1 MSRIENSNLSLKD
14 IYFLLENP
22 EKIKLNDSLKTKIN
36 QSFNRAQKMAKDPKP
51 IYGINTGV
59 GPLCT
64 KKISP
69 EETKSLQRN
78 LLLSHSVG
86 VGNPI
91 SPELSR
97 IMLLCKIKSLSRGFS
112 GISLDLLDR
121 LIYFLQHNLTPVVP
135 EKGSV
140 GASGDL
146 APLAHLFLP
155 VIGEGFFW
163 NGNEKIKSKTV
174 LKQHKLKPLDLNA
187 KEGLALINGTQF
199 ILAHAI
205 KAISKLDYL
214 MDLADLAAAM
224 SLEGF
229 QGSLAPFRKELHELR
244 PYKGSIKVANR
255 ISNLLDNSPNSNS
268 HIDCDRVQD
277 PYSIRCTPQVH
288 GASRNALNHLKELV
302 TIEINSVTDNPI
314 ILDDNSAISGGN
326 FHAEPIA
333 MVADGLALAF
343 AEIGSLSERRMALLI
358 DSKLSGLP
366 PFLVD
371 NGGVNSGFMIA
382 QVTSAAL
389 ASENKSLAHPA
400 SVDSLPTSANQED
413 HVSMAT
419 FAARRLADM
428 YENTIG
434 ILAVEWLAAC
444 QGLDFL
450 EGMNTSPALEQAR
463 IELRAQVPFY
473 DKDRYFSPDIEK
485 AALLLRRGVLTNLVE
500 DAILVTAA

>member
-22 EKIKLNDSLKTKIN
+22 EEIKLNDSLKTKIN
-36 QSFNRAQKMAKDPKP
+36 QSFNRTQKMAKDPKP

-69 EETKSLQRN
+69 EDTKSLQRN

-163 NGNEKIKSKTV
+163 NGNEKVKSKTI
-174 LKQHKLKPLDLNA
+174 LKQHKLKPLVLNA

-199 ILAHAI
+199 ILAYAI

-314 ILDDNSAISGGN
+314 ILDDNSTISGGN
-326 FHAEPIA
+326 FHGQP
-333 MVADGLALAF
+333 LALALDYLKI
-343 AEIGSLSERRMALLI
+343 AASEIGNISDRRSYLL
-358 DSKLSGLP
+358 LEGLHGLP
-366 PFLVD
+366 PMLTE
-371 NGGVNSGFMIA
+371 NPGLNSGFMIT
-382 QVTSAAL
+382 QYTTAAL
-389 ASENKSLAHPA
+389 VSENKSLCFPA
-400 SVDSLPTSANQED
+400 SADSIPTGMGQED
-413 HVSMAT
+413 HVSMGSIS
-419 FAARRLADM
+419 ARICL
-428 YENTIG
+428 EVINNLEK
-434 ILAVEWLAAC
+434 ILAIELLHAA
-444 QGLDFL
+444 QSLEFRRPNKFSLPIEKTLSKIRKNVKKL
-450 EGMNTSPALEQAR
+450 EG
-463 IELRAQVPFY
+463 
-473 DKDRYFSPDIEK
+473 DRVLNIDIE
-485 AALLLRRGVLTNLVE
+485 VMINLIEKQDLNVFPE
-500 DAILVTAA
+500 L

>member
-22 EKIKLNDSLKTKIN
+22 EEIKLNDSLKTKIN
-36 QSFNRAQKMAKDPKP
+36 QSFNRTQKMAKDPKP

-69 EETKSLQRN
+69 EDTKSLQRN

-174 LKQHKLKPLDLNA
+174 LKQHKLKPLVLNA

-314 ILDDNSAISGGN
+314 ILDDNSTISGGN
-326 FHAEPIA
+326 FHGQP
-333 MVADGLALAF
+333 LALALDYLKI
-343 AEIGSLSERRMALLI
+343 AASEIGNISDRRSYLL
-358 DSKLSGLP
+358 LEGLHGLP
-366 PFLVD
+366 PMLTE
-371 NGGVNSGFMIA
+371 NPGLNSGFMIT
-382 QVTSAAL
+382 QYTTAAL
-389 ASENKSLAHPA
+389 VSENKSLCFPA
-400 SVDSLPTSANQED
+400 SADSIPTGMGQED
-413 HVSMAT
+413 HVSMGSIS
-419 FAARRLADM
+419 ARICL
-428 YENTIG
+428 EVINNLEK
-434 ILAVEWLAAC
+434 ILAIELLHAA
-444 QGLDFL
+444 QSLEFRRPNKFSLPIEKTLSKIRKNVKKL
-450 EGMNTSPALEQAR
+450 EG
-463 IELRAQVPFY
+463 
-473 DKDRYFSPDIEK
+473 DRVLNIDIE
-485 AALLLRRGVLTNLVE
+485 VMINLIEKQDLNVFPE
-500 DAILVTAA
+500 L

>member
-22 EKIKLNDSLKTKIN
+22 EEIKLNDSLKTKIN
-36 QSFNRAQKMAKDPKP
+36 QSFNRTQKMAKDPKP

-69 EETKSLQRN
+69 EDTKSLQRN

-163 NGNEKIKSKTV
+163 NGNEKVKSKTV
-174 LKQHKLKPLDLNA
+174 LKQHKLKPLVLNA

-199 ILAHAI
+199 ILAYAI

-314 ILDDNSAISGGN
+314 ILDDNSTISGGN
-326 FHAEPIA
+326 FHGQP
-333 MVADGLALAF
+333 LALALDYLKI
-343 AEIGSLSERRMALLI
+343 AASEIGNISDRRSYLL
-358 DSKLSGLP
+358 LEGLHGLP
-366 PFLVD
+366 PMLTE
-371 NGGVNSGFMIA
+371 NPGLNSGFMIT
-382 QVTSAAL
+382 QYTTAAL
-389 ASENKSLAHPA
+389 VSENKSLCFPA
-400 SVDSLPTSANQED
+400 SADSIPTGMGQED
-413 HVSMAT
+413 HVSMGSIS
-419 FAARRLADM
+419 ARTCLEVIDNL
-428 YENTIG
+428 EK
-434 ILAVEWLAAC
+434 ILAIELLHAA
-444 QGLDFL
+444 QSLEFRRPNKFSLPIEKTLSKIRKNVKKL
-450 EGMNTSPALEQAR
+450 EG
-463 IELRAQVPFY
+463 
-473 DKDRYFSPDIEK
+473 DRVLNIDIE
-485 AALLLRRGVLTNLVE
+485 VMINLIQNQDLNVFPE
-500 DAILVTAA
+500 L

>member
-1 MSRIENSNLSLKD
+1 MPKIENPNISLND

-22 EKIKLNDSLKTKIN
+22 DKIKLNDSAKRKIT
-36 QSFNRAQKMAKDPKP
+36 QSYNRTQKMAKDPKP

-69 EETKSLQRN
+69 EDTKSLQRN

-174 LKQHKLKPLDLNA
+174 LKQHKLKPLVLNA

-326 FHAEPIA
+326 FHGQP
-333 MVADGLALAF
+333 LALALDYLKI
-343 AEIGSLSERRMALLI
+343 AASEIGNISDRRSYLL
-358 DSKLSGLP
+358 LEGLHGLP
-366 PFLVD
+366 PMLTE
-371 NGGVNSGFMIA
+371 NPGLNSGFMIT
-382 QVTSAAL
+382 QYTTAAL
-389 ASENKSLAHPA
+389 VSENKSLCFPA
-400 SVDSLPTSANQED
+400 SADSIPTGMGQED
-413 HVSMAT
+413 HVSMGSIS
-419 FAARRLADM
+419 ARICL
-428 YENTIG
+428 EVINNLEK
-434 ILAVEWLAAC
+434 ILAIELLHAA
-444 QGLDFL
+444 QSLEFRRPNKFSLPIEKTLSKIRKNVKKL
-450 EGMNTSPALEQAR
+450 EG
-463 IELRAQVPFY
+463 
-473 DKDRYFSPDIEK
+473 DRVLNIDIE
-485 AALLLRRGVLTNLVE
+485 VMINLIEKQDLNVFPE
-500 DAILVTAA
+500 L

>member
-1 MSRIENSNLSLKD
+1 MPKIENSNISLND

-22 EKIKLNDSLKTKIN
+22 DKIKLNDSAKRKIT
-36 QSFNRAQKMAKDPKP
+36 QSYNRAQKMAKDPKP

-69 EETKSLQRN
+69 EDTKSLQRN

-163 NGNEKIKSKTV
+163 NGNEKVKSKTV
-174 LKQHKLKPLDLNA
+174 LKQHKLKPLVLNA

-199 ILAHAI
+199 ILAYAI

-314 ILDDNSAISGGN
+314 ILDDNSTISGGN
-326 FHAEPIA
+326 FHGQP
-333 MVADGLALAF
+333 LALALDYLKI
-343 AEIGSLSERRMALLI
+343 AASEIGNISDRRSYLL
-358 DSKLSGLP
+358 LEGLHGLP
-366 PFLVD
+366 PMLTE
-371 NGGVNSGFMIA
+371 NPGLNSGFMIT
-382 QVTSAAL
+382 QYTTAAL
-389 ASENKSLAHPA
+389 VSENKSLCFPA
-400 SVDSLPTSANQED
+400 SADSIPTGMGQED
-413 HVSMAT
+413 HVSMGSIS
-419 FAARRLADM
+419 ARICL
-428 YENTIG
+428 EVINNLEK
-434 ILAVEWLAAC
+434 ILAIELLHAA
-444 QGLDFL
+444 QSLEFRRPNKFSLPIEKTLSKIRKNVKKL
-450 EGMNTSPALEQAR
+450 EG
-463 IELRAQVPFY
+463 
-473 DKDRYFSPDIEK
+473 DRVLSIDIE
-485 AALLLRRGVLTNLVE
+485 VMINLIEKQDLSVFPE
-500 DAILVTAA
+500 L

>member
-69 EETKSLQRN
+69 EDTKSLQRN

-163 NGNEKIKSKTV
+163 NGNEKVKSKTV
-174 LKQHKLKPLDLNA
+174 LKQHKLKPLVLNA

-199 ILAHAI
+199 ILAYAI

-326 FHAEPIA
+326 FHGQP
-333 MVADGLALAF
+333 LALALDYLKI
-343 AEIGSLSERRMALLI
+343 AASEIGNISDRRSYLL
-358 DSKLSGLP
+358 LEGLHGLP
-366 PFLVD
+366 PMLTE
-371 NGGVNSGFMIA
+371 NPGLNSGFMIT
-382 QVTSAAL
+382 QYTTAAL
-389 ASENKSLAHPA
+389 VSENKSLCFPA
-400 SVDSLPTSANQED
+400 SADSIPTGMGQED
-413 HVSMAT
+413 HVSMGSIS
-419 FAARRLADM
+419 ARICL
-428 YENTIG
+428 EVINNLEK
-434 ILAVEWLAAC
+434 ILAIELLHAA
-444 QGLDFL
+444 QSLEFRRPNKFSLPIEKTLSKIRKNVKKL
-450 EGMNTSPALEQAR
+450 EG
-463 IELRAQVPFY
+463 
-473 DKDRYFSPDIEK
+473 DRVLNIDIE
-485 AALLLRRGVLTNLVE
+485 VMINLIEKQDLNVFPE
-500 DAILVTAA
+500 L

>member
-69 EETKSLQRN
+69 EDTKSLQRN

-163 NGNEKIKSKTV
+163 NGNEKVKSKTV
-174 LKQHKLKPLDLNA
+174 LKQHKLKPLVLNA

-326 FHAEPIA
+326 FHGQP
-333 MVADGLALAF
+333 LALALDYLKI
-343 AEIGSLSERRMALLI
+343 AASEIGNISDRRSYLL
-358 DSKLSGLP
+358 LEGLHGLP
-366 PFLVD
+366 PMLTE
-371 NGGVNSGFMIA
+371 NPGLNSGFMIT
-382 QVTSAAL
+382 QYTTAAL
-389 ASENKSLAHPA
+389 VSENKSLCFPA
-400 SVDSLPTSANQED
+400 SADSIPTGMGQED
-413 HVSMAT
+413 HVSMGSIS
-419 FAARRLADM
+419 ARICL
-428 YENTIG
+428 EVINNLEK
-434 ILAVEWLAAC
+434 ILAIELLHAA
-444 QGLDFL
+444 QSLEFRRPNKFSLPIEKTLSKIRKNVKKL
-450 EGMNTSPALEQAR
+450 EG
-463 IELRAQVPFY
+463 
-473 DKDRYFSPDIEK
+473 DRVLNIDIE
-485 AALLLRRGVLTNLVE
+485 VMINLIEKQDLNVFPE
-500 DAILVTAA
+500 L

>member
-326 FHAEPIA
+326 FHGQP
-333 MVADGLALAF
+333 LALALDYLKI
-343 AEIGSLSERRMALLI
+343 AASEIGNISDRRSYLL
-358 DSKLSGLP
+358 LEGLHGLP
-366 PFLVD
+366 PMLTE
-371 NGGVNSGFMIA
+371 NPGLNSGFMIT
-382 QVTSAAL
+382 QYTTAAL
-389 ASENKSLAHPA
+389 VSENKSLCFPA
-400 SVDSLPTSANQED
+400 SADSIPTGMGQED
-413 HVSMAT
+413 HVSMGSIS
-419 FAARRLADM
+419 ARICL
-428 YENTIG
+428 EVINNLEK
-434 ILAVEWLAAC
+434 ILAIELLHSAQSLEFRRPNKFSLPIEKTLSKIRKNVKK
-444 QGLDFL
+444 L
-450 EGMNTSPALEQAR
+450 EG
-463 IELRAQVPFY
+463 
-473 DKDRYFSPDIEK
+473 DRVLNIDIE
-485 AALLLRRGVLTNLVE
+485 VMINLIEKQDLNVFPE
-500 DAILVTAA
+500 L

>member
-1 MSRIENSNLSLKD
+1 
-14 IYFLLENP
+14 
-22 EKIKLNDSLKTKIN
+22 
-36 QSFNRAQKMAKDPKP
+36 MAKDPKP

-91 SPELSR
+91 SPELTR

-326 FHAEPIA
+326 FHGQP
-333 MVADGLALAF
+333 LALALDYLKI
-343 AEIGSLSERRMALLI
+343 AASEIGNISDRRSYLL
-358 DSKLSGLP
+358 LEGLHGLP
-366 PFLVD
+366 PMLTE
-371 NGGVNSGFMIA
+371 NPGLNSGFMIT
-382 QVTSAAL
+382 QYTTAAL
-389 ASENKSLAHPA
+389 VSENKSLCFPSSA
-400 SVDSLPTSANQED
+400 DSIPTGMGQED
-413 HVSMAT
+413 HVSMGSIS
-419 FAARRLADM
+419 ARICL
-428 YENTIG
+428 EVINNLEK
-434 ILAVEWLAAC
+434 ILAIELLHSAQSLEFRRPNKFSLPIEKTLSKIRKNVKK
-444 QGLDFL
+444 L
-450 EGMNTSPALEQAR
+450 EG
-463 IELRAQVPFY
+463 
-473 DKDRYFSPDIEK
+473 DRVLNIDIE
-485 AALLLRRGVLTNLVE
+485 VMINLIEKQDLNVFPE
-500 DAILVTAA
+500 L

>member
-22 EKIKLNDSLKTKIN
+22 EEIKLNDSLKTKIN
-36 QSFNRAQKMAKDPKP
+36 QSFNRTQKMAKDPKP

-64 KKISP
+64 KKISR
-69 EETKSLQRN
+69 EDTKSLQRN

-326 FHAEPIA
+326 FHGQP
-333 MVADGLALAF
+333 LALALDYLKI
-343 AEIGSLSERRMALLI
+343 AASEIGNISDRRSYLL
-358 DSKLSGLP
+358 LEGLHGLP
-366 PFLVD
+366 PMLTE
-371 NGGVNSGFMIA
+371 NPGLNSGFMIT
-382 QVTSAAL
+382 QYTTAAL
-389 ASENKSLAHPA
+389 VSENKSLCFPA
-400 SVDSLPTSANQED
+400 SVDSIPTGMGQED
-413 HVSMAT
+413 HVSMGSIS
-419 FAARRLADM
+419 ARICL
-428 YENTIG
+428 EVINNLEK
-434 ILAVEWLAAC
+434 ILAIELLHSAQSLEFRRPNKFSLPIEKTLFKIRKNVKK
-444 QGLDFL
+444 L
-450 EGMNTSPALEQAR
+450 EG
-463 IELRAQVPFY
+463 
-473 DKDRYFSPDIEK
+473 DRVLNIDIE
-485 AALLLRRGVLTNLVE
+485 VMINLIEKQDLNVFPE
-500 DAILVTAA
+500 L

>member
-22 EKIKLNDSLKTKIN
+22 EEIKLNDSLKTKIN
-36 QSFNRAQKMAKDPKP
+36 QSFNRTQKMAKDPKP

-69 EETKSLQRN
+69 EDTKSLQRN

-163 NGNEKIKSKTV
+163 NGNEKVKSKTV
-174 LKQHKLKPLDLNA
+174 LKQHKLKPLVLNA

-199 ILAHAI
+199 ILAYAI

-244 PYKGSIKVANR
+244 PYKGNIKVANR
-255 ISNLLDNSPNSNS
+255 ILNLLDNSPNSNS

-314 ILDDNSAISGGN
+314 ILDDNSTISGGN
-326 FHAEPIA
+326 FHGQP
-333 MVADGLALAF
+333 LALALDYLKI
-343 AEIGSLSERRMALLI
+343 AASEIGNISDRRSYLL
-358 DSKLSGLP
+358 LEGLHGLP
-366 PFLVD
+366 PMLTE
-371 NGGVNSGFMIA
+371 NPGLNSGFMIT
-382 QVTSAAL
+382 QYTTAAL
-389 ASENKSLAHPA
+389 VSENKSLCFPA
-400 SVDSLPTSANQED
+400 SADSIPTGMGQED
-413 HVSMAT
+413 HVSMGSIS
-419 FAARRLADM
+419 ARICL
-428 YENTIG
+428 EVINNLEK
-434 ILAVEWLAAC
+434 ILAIELLHAA
-444 QGLDFL
+444 QSLEFRRPNKFSLPIEKTLSKIRKNVKKL
-450 EGMNTSPALEQAR
+450 EG
-463 IELRAQVPFY
+463 
-473 DKDRYFSPDIEK
+473 DRVLNIDIE
-485 AALLLRRGVLTNLVE
+485 VMINLIEKQDLNVFPE
-500 DAILVTAA
+500 L

>member
-22 EKIKLNDSLKTKIN
+22 EEIKLNDSLKTKIN
-36 QSFNRAQKMAKDPKP
+36 QSFNRTQKMAKDPKP

-69 EETKSLQRN
+69 EDTKSLQRN

-163 NGNEKIKSKTV
+163 NGNEKVKSKTV
-174 LKQHKLKPLDLNA
+174 LKQHKLKPLVLNA

-199 ILAHAI
+199 ILAYAI

-314 ILDDNSAISGGN
+314 ILDDNSTISGGN
-326 FHAEPIA
+326 FHGQP
-333 MVADGLALAF
+333 LALALDYLKI
-343 AEIGSLSERRMALLI
+343 AASEIGNISDRRSYLL
-358 DSKLSGLP
+358 LEGLHGLP
-366 PFLVD
+366 PMLTE
-371 NGGVNSGFMIA
+371 NPGLNSGFMIT
-382 QVTSAAL
+382 QYTTAAL
-389 ASENKSLAHPA
+389 VSENKSLCFPA
-400 SVDSLPTSANQED
+400 SADSIPTGMGQED
-413 HVSMAT
+413 HVSMGSIS
-419 FAARRLADM
+419 ARICL
-428 YENTIG
+428 EVINNLEK
-434 ILAVEWLAAC
+434 ILA
-444 QGLDFL
+444 
-450 EGMNTSPALEQAR
+450 
-463 IELRAQVPFY
+463 IELLHAAQSLEF
-473 DKDRYFSPDIEK
+473 
-485 AALLLRRGVLTNLVE
+485 
-500 DAILVTAA
+500 

>member
-22 EKIKLNDSLKTKIN
+22 EEIKLNDSLKTKIN
-36 QSFNRAQKMAKDPKP
+36 QSFNRTQKMAKDPKP

-69 EETKSLQRN
+69 EDTKSLQRN

-121 LIYFLQHNLTPVVP
+121 LIYFLQHNLTPFVP

-163 NGNEKIKSKTV
+163 NGNEKVKSKTV
-174 LKQHKLKPLDLNA
+174 LKQHKLKPLVLNA

-199 ILAHAI
+199 ILAYAI

-314 ILDDNSAISGGN
+314 ILDDNSTISGGN
-326 FHAEPIA
+326 FHGQP
-333 MVADGLALAF
+333 LALALDYLKI
-343 AEIGSLSERRMALLI
+343 AASEIGNISDRRSYLL
-358 DSKLSGLP
+358 LEGLHGLP
-366 PFLVD
+366 PMLTE
-371 NGGVNSGFMIA
+371 NPGLNSGFMIT
-382 QVTSAAL
+382 QYTTAAL
-389 ASENKSLAHPA
+389 VSENKSLCFPA
-400 SVDSLPTSANQED
+400 SADSIPTGMGQED
-413 HVSMAT
+413 HVSMGSIS
-419 FAARRLADM
+419 ARKCL
-428 YENTIG
+428 EVINNLEK
-434 ILAVEWLAAC
+434 ILAIELLHAA
-444 QGLDFL
+444 QSLEFRRPNKFSLPIEKTLSKIRKNVKKL
-450 EGMNTSPALEQAR
+450 EG
-463 IELRAQVPFY
+463 
-473 DKDRYFSPDIEK
+473 DRVLSIDIE
-485 AALLLRRGVLTNLVE
+485 VMINLIENQDLNVFPE
-500 DAILVTAA
+500 L

>member
-1 MSRIENSNLSLKD
+1 MSRIENSNLSLND

-22 EKIKLNDSLKTKIN
+22 EEIKLNDSLKKKIN
-36 QSFNRAQKMAKDPKP
+36 QSFNRTQKMAKDPKP

-69 EETKSLQRN
+69 EDTKSLQRN

-163 NGNEKIKSKTV
+163 NGNEKVKSKTV
-174 LKQHKLKPLDLNA
+174 LKQHKLKPLVLNA

-199 ILAHAI
+199 ILAYAI

-314 ILDDNSAISGGN
+314 ILDDNSSISGGN
-326 FHAEPIA
+326 FHGQP
-333 MVADGLALAF
+333 LALALDYLKI
-343 AEIGSLSERRMALLI
+343 AASEIGNISDRRSYLL
-358 DSKLSGLP
+358 LEGLHGLP
-366 PFLVD
+366 PMLTE
-371 NGGVNSGFMIA
+371 NPGLNSGFMIT
-382 QVTSAAL
+382 QYTTAAL
-389 ASENKSLAHPA
+389 VSENKSLCFPA
-400 SVDSLPTSANQED
+400 SADSIPTGMGQED
-413 HVSMAT
+413 HVSMGSIS
-419 FAARRLADM
+419 ARICL
-428 YENTIG
+428 EVINNLEK
-434 ILAVEWLAAC
+434 ILAIELLHAA
-444 QGLDFL
+444 QSLEFRRPNKFSLPIEKTLSKIRENVKKL
-450 EGMNTSPALEQAR
+450 EG
-463 IELRAQVPFY
+463 
-473 DKDRYFSPDIEK
+473 DRVLNIDIE
-485 AALLLRRGVLTNLVE
+485 VMINLIQNQDLNVFPE
-500 DAILVTAA
+500 L

>member
-22 EKIKLNDSLKTKIN
+22 EEIKLNDSLKTKIN
-36 QSFNRAQKMAKDPKP
+36 QSFNRTQKMAKDPKP

-69 EETKSLQRN
+69 EDTKSLQRN

-163 NGNEKIKSKTV
+163 NGNEKVKSKTV
-174 LKQHKLKPLDLNA
+174 LKQHKLKPLVLNA

-199 ILAHAI
+199 ILAYAI

-314 ILDDNSAISGGN
+314 ILEDNSTISGGN
-326 FHAEPIA
+326 FHGQP
-333 MVADGLALAF
+333 LALALDYLKI
-343 AEIGSLSERRMALLI
+343 AASEIGNISDRRSYLL
-358 DSKLSGLP
+358 LEGLHGLP
-366 PFLVD
+366 PMLTE
-371 NGGVNSGFMIA
+371 NPGLNSGFMIT
-382 QVTSAAL
+382 QYTTAAL
-389 ASENKSLAHPA
+389 VSENKSLCFPA
-400 SVDSLPTSANQED
+400 SADSIPTGMGQED
-413 HVSMAT
+413 HVSMGSIS
-419 FAARRLADM
+419 ARICL
-428 YENTIG
+428 EVINNLEK
-434 ILAVEWLAAC
+434 ILAIELLHAA
-444 QGLDFL
+444 QSLEFRRPNKFSLPIEKTLSKIRKNVKKL
-450 EGMNTSPALEQAR
+450 EG
-463 IELRAQVPFY
+463 
-473 DKDRYFSPDIEK
+473 DRVLNIDIE
-485 AALLLRRGVLTNLVE
+485 VMINLIEKQDLNVFPE
-500 DAILVTAA
+500 L

>member
-112 GISLDLLDR
+112 GISLGLLDR

-163 NGNEKIKSKTV
+163 NGNEKVKSKTV

-326 FHAEPIA
+326 FHGQP
-333 MVADGLALAF
+333 LALALDYLKI
-343 AEIGSLSERRMALLI
+343 AASEIGNISDRRSYLL
-358 DSKLSGLP
+358 LEGLHGLP
-366 PFLVD
+366 PMLTE
-371 NGGVNSGFMIA
+371 NPGLNSGFMIT
-382 QVTSAAL
+382 QYTTAAL
-389 ASENKSLAHPA
+389 VSENKSLCFPSSA
-400 SVDSLPTSANQED
+400 DSIPTGMGQED
-413 HVSMAT
+413 HVSMGSIS
-419 FAARRLADM
+419 ARICL
-428 YENTIG
+428 EVINNLEK
-434 ILAVEWLAAC
+434 ILAIELLHSAQSLEFRRPNKFSLPIEKTLSKIRKNVKK
-444 QGLDFL
+444 L
-450 EGMNTSPALEQAR
+450 EG
-463 IELRAQVPFY
+463 
-473 DKDRYFSPDIEK
+473 DRVLNIDIE
-485 AALLLRRGVLTNLVE
+485 VMINLIEKQDLNVFPE
-500 DAILVTAA
+500 L

>member
-22 EKIKLNDSLKTKIN
+22 EEIKLNDSLKTKIN
-36 QSFNRAQKMAKDPKP
+36 QSFNRTQKMAKDPKP

-69 EETKSLQRN
+69 EDTKSLQRN

-163 NGNEKIKSKTV
+163 NGNEKVKSKTV
-174 LKQHKLKPLDLNA
+174 LKQHKLKPLVLNA

-199 ILAHAI
+199 ILAYAI

-314 ILDDNSAISGGN
+314 ILDDNSSISGGN
-326 FHAEPIA
+326 FHGQP
-333 MVADGLALAF
+333 LALALDYLKI
-343 AEIGSLSERRMALLI
+343 AASEIGNISDRRSYLL
-358 DSKLSGLP
+358 LEGLHGLP
-366 PFLVD
+366 PMLTENPGLD
-371 NGGVNSGFMIA
+371 SGFMIT
-382 QVTSAAL
+382 QYTTAAL
-389 ASENKSLAHPA
+389 VSENKSLCFPA
-400 SVDSLPTSANQED
+400 SADSIPTGMGQED
-413 HVSMAT
+413 HVSMGSIS
-419 FAARRLADM
+419 ARICL
-428 YENTIG
+428 EVINNLEK
-434 ILAVEWLAAC
+434 ILAIELLHAA
-444 QGLDFL
+444 QSLEFRRPNKFSLPIEKTLSKIRKNVKKL
-450 EGMNTSPALEQAR
+450 EG
-463 IELRAQVPFY
+463 
-473 DKDRYFSPDIEK
+473 DRVLSIDIE
-485 AALLLRRGVLTNLVE
+485 VMINLIEKQDLNVFPE
-500 DAILVTAA
+500 L

>member
-22 EKIKLNDSLKTKIN
+22 EEIKLNDSLKKKIN
-36 QSFNRAQKMAKDPKP
+36 LSYDRTQKMAMDQKP
-51 IYGINTGV
+51 IYGVNTGV

-64 KKISP
+64 KRISP
-69 EETKSLQRN
+69 EDTKSLQQN
-78 LLLSHSVG
+78 LLLSHAVG

-91 SPELSR
+91 SSELSR
-97 IMLLCKIKSLSRGFS
+97 IMLLCKITSLSRGFS

-121 LIYFLQHNLTPVVP
+121 LIYFSQHNLIPIVP

-163 NGNEKIKSKTV
+163 NGNEKVKSKIV
-174 LKQHKLKPLDLNA
+174 LEQHKLKPLVLKA

-244 PYKGSIKVANR
+244 PYKGNIKVANR
-255 ISNLLDNSPNSNS
+255 VSNLLENSPNTNS

-314 ILDDNSAISGGN
+314 ILDDDSAISGGN
-326 FHAEPIA
+326 FHGQP
-333 MVADGLALAF
+333 LALALDYLKI
-343 AEIGSLSERRMALLI
+343 AASEIGNISDRRSYLL
-358 DSKLSGLP
+358 LEGLHGLP
-366 PFLVD
+366 PMLTE
-371 NGGVNSGFMIA
+371 NPGLNSGFMIT
-382 QVTSAAL
+382 QYTTAAL
-389 ASENKSLAHPA
+389 VSENKSLCFPA
-400 SVDSLPTSANQED
+400 SADSIPTGMGQED
-413 HVSMAT
+413 HVSMGSIS
-419 FAARRLADM
+419 ARTCLEVIDNL
-428 YENTIG
+428 EK
-434 ILAVEWLAAC
+434 ILAIELLHASQSLEFRRPNKFSLPIEKTLSEIRKKVKK
-444 QGLDFL
+444 L
-450 EGMNTSPALEQAR
+450 EGDRVLNT
-463 IELRAQVPFY
+463 
-473 DKDRYFSPDIEK
+473 DIE
-485 AALLLRRGVLTNLVE
+485 VMINLIEKQDLNVFPE
-500 DAILVTAA
+500 L

>member
-1 MSRIENSNLSLKD
+1 MH
-14 IYFLLENP
+14 
-22 EKIKLNDSLKTKIN
+22 
-36 QSFNRAQKMAKDPKP
+36 
-51 IYGINTGV
+51 
-59 GPLCT
+59 

-69 EETKSLQRN
+69 EDTKSLQRN

-229 QGSLAPFRKELHELR
+229 QGSLAPFKKELHELR

-314 ILDDNSAISGGN
+314 ILDDNSTISGGN
-326 FHAEPIA
+326 FHGQP
-333 MVADGLALAF
+333 LALALDYLKI
-343 AEIGSLSERRMALLI
+343 AASEIGNISDRRSYLL
-358 DSKLSGLP
+358 LEGLHGLP
-366 PFLVD
+366 PMLTE
-371 NGGVNSGFMIA
+371 NPGLNSGFMIT
-382 QVTSAAL
+382 QYTTAAL
-389 ASENKSLAHPA
+389 VSENKSLCFPA
-400 SVDSLPTSANQED
+400 SADSIPTGMGQED
-413 HVSMAT
+413 HVSMGSIS
-419 FAARRLADM
+419 ARMCL
-428 YENTIG
+428 EVINNLEK
-434 ILAVEWLAAC
+434 ILAIELLHAA
-444 QGLDFL
+444 QSLEFRRPNKFSLPIEKTLSKIRKNVKKL
-450 EGMNTSPALEQAR
+450 EG
-463 IELRAQVPFY
+463 
-473 DKDRYFSPDIEK
+473 DRVLNIDIE
-485 AALLLRRGVLTNLVE
+485 VMINLIEKQDLNVFPE
-500 DAILVTAA
+500 L

>member
-22 EKIKLNDSLKTKIN
+22 EEIKLNDSLKTKIN
-36 QSFNRAQKMAKDPKP
+36 QSFNRTQKMAKDPKP

-69 EETKSLQRN
+69 EDTKSLQRN

-163 NGNEKIKSKTV
+163 NGNEKVKSKTV
-174 LKQHKLKPLDLNA
+174 LKKHKLKPLVLNA

-199 ILAHAI
+199 ILAYAI

-314 ILDDNSAISGGN
+314 ILDDNSTISGGN
-326 FHAEPIA
+326 FHGQP
-333 MVADGLALAF
+333 LALALDYLKI
-343 AEIGSLSERRMALLI
+343 AASEIGNISDRRSYLL
-358 DSKLSGLP
+358 LEGLHGLP
-366 PFLVD
+366 PMLTE
-371 NGGVNSGFMIA
+371 NPGLNSGFMIT
-382 QVTSAAL
+382 QYTTAAL
-389 ASENKSLAHPA
+389 VSENKSLCFPA
-400 SVDSLPTSANQED
+400 SADSIPTGMGQED
-413 HVSMAT
+413 HVSMGSIS
-419 FAARRLADM
+419 ARICL
-428 YENTIG
+428 EVINNLEK
-434 ILAVEWLAAC
+434 ILAIELLHAA
-444 QGLDFL
+444 QSLEFRRPNKFSLPIEKTLSKIRKNVKKL
-450 EGMNTSPALEQAR
+450 EG
-463 IELRAQVPFY
+463 
-473 DKDRYFSPDIEK
+473 DRVLNIDIE
-485 AALLLRRGVLTNLVE
+485 VMINLIEKQDLNVFPE
-500 DAILVTAA
+500 L

>member
-1 MSRIENSNLSLKD
+1 
-14 IYFLLENP
+14 
-22 EKIKLNDSLKTKIN
+22 
-36 QSFNRAQKMAKDPKP
+36 
-51 IYGINTGV
+51 
-59 GPLCT
+59 
-64 KKISP
+64 
-69 EETKSLQRN
+69 
-78 LLLSHSVG
+78 
-86 VGNPI
+86 
-91 SPELSR
+91 
-97 IMLLCKIKSLSRGFS
+97 MLLFKIKSLSRGFS

-326 FHAEPIA
+326 FHGQP
-333 MVADGLALAF
+333 LALALDYLKI
-343 AEIGSLSERRMALLI
+343 AASEIGNISDRRSYLL
-358 DSKLSGLP
+358 LEGLHGLP
-366 PFLVD
+366 PMLTE
-371 NGGVNSGFMIA
+371 NPGLNSGFMIT
-382 QVTSAAL
+382 QYTTAAL
-389 ASENKSLAHPA
+389 VSENKSLCFPA
-400 SVDSLPTSANQED
+400 SVDSIPTGMGQED
-413 HVSMAT
+413 HVSMGSIS
-419 FAARRLADM
+419 ARICL
-428 YENTIG
+428 EVINNLEK
-434 ILAVEWLAAC
+434 ILAIELLHSAQSLEFRRPNKFSLPVEKTLSKIRKNVKK
-444 QGLDFL
+444 L
-450 EGMNTSPALEQAR
+450 EG
-463 IELRAQVPFY
+463 
-473 DKDRYFSPDIEK
+473 DRVLNIDIE
-485 AALLLRRGVLTNLVE
+485 VMINLIEKQDLNVFPE
-500 DAILVTAA
+500 L

>member
-22 EKIKLNDSLKTKIN
+22 EEIKLNDSLKTKIN
-36 QSFNRAQKMAKDPKP
+36 QSFNRTQKMAKDPKP

-69 EETKSLQRN
+69 EDTKSLQRN

-326 FHAEPIA
+326 FHGQP
-333 MVADGLALAF
+333 LALALDYLKI
-343 AEIGSLSERRMALLI
+343 AASEIGNISDRRSYLL
-358 DSKLSGLP
+358 LEGLHGLP
-366 PFLVD
+366 PMLTE
-371 NGGVNSGFMIA
+371 NPGLNSGFMIT
-382 QVTSAAL
+382 QYTTAAL
-389 ASENKSLAHPA
+389 VSENKSLCFPA
-400 SVDSLPTSANQED
+400 SVDSIPTGMGQED
-413 HVSMAT
+413 HVSMGSIS
-419 FAARRLADM
+419 ARICL
-428 YENTIG
+428 EVINNLEK
-434 ILAVEWLAAC
+434 ILAIELLHSAQSLEFRRPNKFSLPIEKTLSKIRKNVKK
-444 QGLDFL
+444 L
-450 EGMNTSPALEQAR
+450 EG
-463 IELRAQVPFY
+463 
-473 DKDRYFSPDIEK
+473 DRVLNIDIE
-485 AALLLRRGVLTNLVE
+485 VMINLIEKQDLNVFPE
-500 DAILVTAA
+500 L

>member
-22 EKIKLNDSLKTKIN
+22 EEIKLNDSLKTKIN
-36 QSFNRAQKMAKDPKP
+36 QSFNRTQKMAKDPKP

-69 EETKSLQRN
+69 EDTKSLQRN

-163 NGNEKIKSKTV
+163 NGNEKVKSKTV
-174 LKQHKLKPLDLNA
+174 LKQHKLKPLVLNA

-199 ILAHAI
+199 ILAYAI

-314 ILDDNSAISGGN
+314 ILDDNSTISGGN
-326 FHAEPIA
+326 FHGQP
-333 MVADGLALAF
+333 LALALDYLKI
-343 AEIGSLSERRMALLI
+343 AASEIGNISDRRSYLL
-358 DSKLSGLP
+358 LEGLHGLP
-366 PFLVD
+366 PMLTE
-371 NGGVNSGFMIA
+371 NPGLNSGFMIT
-382 QVTSAAL
+382 QYTTAAL
-389 ASENKSLAHPA
+389 VSENKSLCFPA
-400 SVDSLPTSANQED
+400 SADSIPTGMGQED
-413 HVSMAT
+413 HVSMGSIS
-419 FAARRLADM
+419 ARICL
-428 YENTIG
+428 EVINNLEK
-434 ILAVEWLAAC
+434 ILAIELLHAA
-444 QGLDFL
+444 QSLEFRRPNKFSLPIEKTLSKIRKNVKKL
-450 EGMNTSPALEQAR
+450 EG
-463 IELRAQVPFY
+463 
-473 DKDRYFSPDIEK
+473 DRVLNIDIE
-485 AALLLRRGVLTNLVE
+485 VMINLIQNQDLNVFPE
-500 DAILVTAA
+500 L

>member
-22 EKIKLNDSLKTKIN
+22 EEIKLNDSLKTKIN
-36 QSFNRAQKMAKDPKP
+36 QSFNRTQKMAKDPKP

-69 EETKSLQRN
+69 EDTKSLQRN

-121 LIYFLQHNLTPVVP
+121 LIYFLQHNLTPFVP

-163 NGNEKIKSKTV
+163 NGNEKVKSKTV
-174 LKQHKLKPLDLNA
+174 LKQHKLKPLVLNA

-199 ILAHAI
+199 ILAYAI

-314 ILDDNSAISGGN
+314 ILDDNSTISGGN
-326 FHAEPIA
+326 FHGQP
-333 MVADGLALAF
+333 LALALDYLKI
-343 AEIGSLSERRMALLI
+343 AASEIGNISDRRSYLL
-358 DSKLSGLP
+358 LEGLHGLP
-366 PFLVD
+366 PMLTE
-371 NGGVNSGFMIA
+371 NPGLNSGFMIT
-382 QVTSAAL
+382 QYTTAAL
-389 ASENKSLAHPA
+389 VSENKSLCFPA
-400 SVDSLPTSANQED
+400 SADSIPTGMGQED
-413 HVSMAT
+413 HVSMGSIS
-419 FAARRLADM
+419 ARICL
-428 YENTIG
+428 EVINNLEK
-434 ILAVEWLAAC
+434 ILAIELLHAA
-444 QGLDFL
+444 QSLEFRRPNKFSLPIEKTLSKIRKNVKKL
-450 EGMNTSPALEQAR
+450 EG
-463 IELRAQVPFY
+463 
-473 DKDRYFSPDIEK
+473 DRVLNIDIE
-485 AALLLRRGVLTNLVE
+485 VMINLIEKQDLNVFPE
-500 DAILVTAA
+500 L

>member
-22 EKIKLNDSLKTKIN
+22 EEIKLNDSLKTKIN

-64 KKISP
+64 TKISP

-255 ISNLLDNSPNSNS
+255 ISNLLDNSQNSNS

-326 FHAEPIA
+326 FHGQP
-333 MVADGLALAF
+333 LALALDYLKI
-343 AEIGSLSERRMALLI
+343 AASEIGNISDRRSYLL
-358 DSKLSGLP
+358 LEGLHGLP
-366 PFLVD
+366 PMLTE
-371 NGGVNSGFMIA
+371 NPGLNSGFMIT
-382 QVTSAAL
+382 QYTTAAL
-389 ASENKSLAHPA
+389 VSENKSLCFPA
-400 SVDSLPTSANQED
+400 SVDSIPTGMGQED
-413 HVSMAT
+413 HVSMGSIS
-419 FAARRLADM
+419 ARICL
-428 YENTIG
+428 EVINNLEK
-434 ILAVEWLAAC
+434 ILAIELLHSAQSLEFRRPNKFSLPIEKTLSKIRKNVKK
-444 QGLDFL
+444 L
-450 EGMNTSPALEQAR
+450 EG
-463 IELRAQVPFY
+463 
-473 DKDRYFSPDIEK
+473 DRVLNIDIE
-485 AALLLRRGVLTNLVE
+485 VMINLIEKQDLNVFPE
-500 DAILVTAA
+500 L

>member
-22 EKIKLNDSLKTKIN
+22 EEIKLNDSLKTKIN
-36 QSFNRAQKMAKDPKP
+36 QSFNRTQKMAKDPKP

-69 EETKSLQRN
+69 EDTKSLQRN

-163 NGNEKIKSKTV
+163 NGNEKVKAKTV
-174 LKQHKLKPLDLNA
+174 LKQHKLKPLVLNA

-199 ILAHAI
+199 ILAYAI

-314 ILDDNSAISGGN
+314 ILDDNSTISGGN
-326 FHAEPIA
+326 FHGQP
-333 MVADGLALAF
+333 LALALDYLKI
-343 AEIGSLSERRMALLI
+343 AASEIGNISDRRSYLL
-358 DSKLSGLP
+358 LEGLHGLP
-366 PFLVD
+366 PMLTE
-371 NGGVNSGFMIA
+371 NPGLNSGFMIT
-382 QVTSAAL
+382 QYTTAAL
-389 ASENKSLAHPA
+389 VSENKSLCFPA
-400 SVDSLPTSANQED
+400 SADSIPTGMGQED
-413 HVSMAT
+413 HVSMGSIS
-419 FAARRLADM
+419 ARICL
-428 YENTIG
+428 EVINNLEK
-434 ILAVEWLAAC
+434 ILAIELLHAA
-444 QGLDFL
+444 QSLEFRRPNKFSLPIEKTLSKIRKNVKKL
-450 EGMNTSPALEQAR
+450 EG
-463 IELRAQVPFY
+463 
-473 DKDRYFSPDIEK
+473 DRVLNIDIE
-485 AALLLRRGVLTNLVE
+485 VMINLIEKQDLNVFPE
-500 DAILVTAA
+500 L

>member
-22 EKIKLNDSLKTKIN
+22 EEIKLNDSLKTKIN
-36 QSFNRAQKMAKDPKP
+36 QSFNRTQKMAKDPKP

-69 EETKSLQRN
+69 EDTKSLQRN

-163 NGNEKIKSKTV
+163 NGNEKVKSKTV
-174 LKQHKLKPLDLNA
+174 LKQHKLKPLVLNA

-199 ILAHAI
+199 ILAYAI

-277 PYSIRCTPQVH
+277 PYSIRCAPQVH

-314 ILDDNSAISGGN
+314 ILDDNSTISGGN
-326 FHAEPIA
+326 FHGQP
-333 MVADGLALAF
+333 LALALDYLKI
-343 AEIGSLSERRMALLI
+343 AASEIGNISDRRSYLL
-358 DSKLSGLP
+358 LEGLHGLP
-366 PFLVD
+366 PMLTE
-371 NGGVNSGFMIA
+371 NPGLNSGFMIT
-382 QVTSAAL
+382 QYTTAAL
-389 ASENKSLAHPA
+389 VSENKSLCFPA
-400 SVDSLPTSANQED
+400 SADSIPTGMGQED
-413 HVSMAT
+413 HVSMGSIS
-419 FAARRLADM
+419 ARICL
-428 YENTIG
+428 EVINNLEK
-434 ILAVEWLAAC
+434 ILAIELLHAA
-444 QGLDFL
+444 QSLEFRRPNKFSLPIEKTLSKIRKNVKKL
-450 EGMNTSPALEQAR
+450 EG
-463 IELRAQVPFY
+463 
-473 DKDRYFSPDIEK
+473 DRVLNIDIE
-485 AALLLRRGVLTNLVE
+485 VMINLIENKDLNVFPE
-500 DAILVTAA
+500 L

>member
-22 EKIKLNDSLKTKIN
+22 EEIKLNDSLKTKIN
-36 QSFNRAQKMAKDPKP
+36 QSFNRTQKMAKDPKP

-69 EETKSLQRN
+69 EDTKSLQRN

-326 FHAEPIA
+326 FHGQP
-333 MVADGLALAF
+333 LALALDYLKI
-343 AEIGSLSERRMALLI
+343 AASEIGNISDRRSYLL
-358 DSKLSGLP
+358 LEGLHGLP
-366 PFLVD
+366 PMLTE
-371 NGGVNSGFMIA
+371 NPGLNSGFMIT
-382 QVTSAAL
+382 QYTTAAL
-389 ASENKSLAHPA
+389 VSENKSLCFPA
-400 SVDSLPTSANQED
+400 SVDSIPTGMGQED
-413 HVSMAT
+413 HVSMGSIS
-419 FAARRLADM
+419 ARICL
-428 YENTIG
+428 EVINNLEI
-434 ILAVEWLAAC
+434 ILAIELLHSAQSLEFRRPNKFSLPIEKTLSKIRKNVKK
-444 QGLDFL
+444 L
-450 EGMNTSPALEQAR
+450 EG
-463 IELRAQVPFY
+463 
-473 DKDRYFSPDIEK
+473 DRVLNIDIE
-485 AALLLRRGVLTNLVE
+485 VMINLIEKQDLNVFPE
-500 DAILVTAA
+500 L

>member
-22 EKIKLNDSLKTKIN
+22 EEIKLNDSLKTKIN
-36 QSFNRAQKMAKDPKP
+36 QSFNRTQKMAKDPKP

-69 EETKSLQRN
+69 EDTKSLQRN

-163 NGNEKIKSKTV
+163 NGNEKVKSKTV
-174 LKQHKLKPLDLNA
+174 LKQHKLKPLVLNA

-199 ILAHAI
+199 ILAYAI

-314 ILDDNSAISGGN
+314 ILDDNSTISGGN
-326 FHAEPIA
+326 FHGQP
-333 MVADGLALAF
+333 LALALDYLKI
-343 AEIGSLSERRMALLI
+343 AASEIGNISDRRSYLL
-358 DSKLSGLP
+358 LEGLHGLP
-366 PFLVD
+366 PMLTE
-371 NGGVNSGFMIA
+371 NPGLNSGFMIT
-382 QVTSAAL
+382 QYTTAAL
-389 ASENKSLAHPA
+389 VSENKSLCFPA
-400 SVDSLPTSANQED
+400 SADSIPTGMGQED
-413 HVSMAT
+413 HVSMGSIS
-419 FAARRLADM
+419 ARICL
-428 YENTIG
+428 EVINNLEK
-434 ILAVEWLAAC
+434 ILAIELLHAA
-444 QGLDFL
+444 QSLEFRRPNKFSLPIEKTLSKIRKNVKKL
-450 EGMNTSPALEQAR
+450 EG
-463 IELRAQVPFY
+463 
-473 DKDRYFSPDIEK
+473 DRVLNIDIE
-485 AALLLRRGVLTNLVE
+485 VMINLIEKQDLSVFPE
-500 DAILVTAA
+500 L

>member
-22 EKIKLNDSLKTKIN
+22 EEIKLNDSLKTKIN
-36 QSFNRAQKMAKDPKP
+36 QSFNRTQKMAKDPKP

-69 EETKSLQRN
+69 EDTKSLQRN

-199 ILAHAI
+199 ILAYAI

-326 FHAEPIA
+326 FHGQP
-333 MVADGLALAF
+333 LALALDYLKI
-343 AEIGSLSERRMALLI
+343 AASEIGNISDRRSYLL
-358 DSKLSGLP
+358 LEGLHGLP
-366 PFLVD
+366 PMLTE
-371 NGGVNSGFMIA
+371 NPGLNSGFMIT
-382 QVTSAAL
+382 QYTTAAL
-389 ASENKSLAHPA
+389 VSENKSLCFPA
-400 SVDSLPTSANQED
+400 SVDSIPTGMGQED
-413 HVSMAT
+413 HVSMGSIS
-419 FAARRLADM
+419 ARICL
-428 YENTIG
+428 EVINNLEK
-434 ILAVEWLAAC
+434 ILAIELLHSAQSLEFRRPNKFSLPIEKTLSKIRKNVKK
-444 QGLDFL
+444 L
-450 EGMNTSPALEQAR
+450 EG
-463 IELRAQVPFY
+463 
-473 DKDRYFSPDIEK
+473 DRVLNIDIE
-485 AALLLRRGVLTNLVE
+485 VMINLIEKQDLNVFPE
-500 DAILVTAA
+500 L

>member
-22 EKIKLNDSLKTKIN
+22 EEIKLNDSLKTKIN
-36 QSFNRAQKMAKDPKP
+36 QSFNRTQKMAKDPKP

-69 EETKSLQRN
+69 EDTKSLQRN

-163 NGNEKIKSKTV
+163 NGNEKVKSKTV
-174 LKQHKLKPLDLNA
+174 LKQHKLKPLVLNA

-199 ILAHAI
+199 ILAYAI

-314 ILDDNSAISGGN
+314 ILDDNSTISGGN
-326 FHAEPIA
+326 FHGQP
-333 MVADGLALAF
+333 LALALDYLKI
-343 AEIGSLSERRMALLI
+343 AASEIGNISDRRSYLL
-358 DSKLSGLP
+358 LEGLHGLP
-366 PFLVD
+366 PMLTE
-371 NGGVNSGFMIA
+371 NPGLNSGFMIT
-382 QVTSAAL
+382 QYTTAAL
-389 ASENKSLAHPA
+389 VSENKSLCFPA
-400 SVDSLPTSANQED
+400 SADSIPTGMGQED
-413 HVSMAT
+413 HVSMGSIS
-419 FAARRLADM
+419 ARICL
-428 YENTIG
+428 EVINNLEK
-434 ILAVEWLAAC
+434 ILAIELLHAA
-444 QGLDFL
+444 QSLEFRRPNKFSLPIEKTLSKIRKNVKKL
-450 EGMNTSPALEQAR
+450 EG
-463 IELRAQVPFY
+463 
-473 DKDRYFSPDIEK
+473 DRVLSIDIE
-485 AALLLRRGVLTNLVE
+485 VMINLIEKQDLSVFPE
-500 DAILVTAA
+500 L

>member
-22 EKIKLNDSLKTKIN
+22 EEIKLNDSLKTKIN
-36 QSFNRAQKMAKDPKP
+36 QSFNRTQKMAKDPKP

-64 KKISP
+64 KKISR
-69 EETKSLQRN
+69 EDTKSLQRN

-314 ILDDNSAISGGN
+314 ILDDNSTISGGN
-326 FHAEPIA
+326 FHGQP
-333 MVADGLALAF
+333 LALALDYLKI
-343 AEIGSLSERRMALLI
+343 AASEIGNISDRRSYLL
-358 DSKLSGLP
+358 LEGLHGLP
-366 PFLVD
+366 PMLTE
-371 NGGVNSGFMIA
+371 NPGLNSGFMIT
-382 QVTSAAL
+382 QYTTAAL
-389 ASENKSLAHPA
+389 VSENKSLCFPA
-400 SVDSLPTSANQED
+400 SVDSIPTGMGQED
-413 HVSMAT
+413 HVSMGSIS
-419 FAARRLADM
+419 ARICL
-428 YENTIG
+428 EVINNLEK
-434 ILAVEWLAAC
+434 ILAIELLHAA
-444 QGLDFL
+444 QSLEFRRPNKFSLPIEKTLSKIRKNVKKL
-450 EGMNTSPALEQAR
+450 EG
-463 IELRAQVPFY
+463 
-473 DKDRYFSPDIEK
+473 DRVLNIDIE
-485 AALLLRRGVLTNLVE
+485 VMINLIEKQDLNVFPE
-500 DAILVTAA
+500 L

>member
-22 EKIKLNDSLKTKIN
+22 EEIKLNDSLKTKIN
-36 QSFNRAQKMAKDPKP
+36 QSFNRTQKMAKDPKP

-69 EETKSLQRN
+69 EDTKSLQRN

-135 EKGSV
+135 EQVSV

-163 NGNEKIKSKTV
+163 NGNEKVKAKTV
-174 LKQHKLKPLDLNA
+174 LKQHKLKPLVLNA

-199 ILAHAI
+199 ILAYAI

-314 ILDDNSAISGGN
+314 ILDDNSTISGGN
-326 FHAEPIA
+326 FHGQP
-333 MVADGLALAF
+333 LALALDYLKI
-343 AEIGSLSERRMALLI
+343 AASEIGNISDRRSYLL
-358 DSKLSGLP
+358 LEGLHGLP
-366 PFLVD
+366 PMLTE
-371 NGGVNSGFMIA
+371 NPGLNSGFMIT
-382 QVTSAAL
+382 QYTTAAL
-389 ASENKSLAHPA
+389 VSENKSLCFPA
-400 SVDSLPTSANQED
+400 SADSIPTGMGQED
-413 HVSMAT
+413 HVSMGSIS
-419 FAARRLADM
+419 ARICL
-428 YENTIG
+428 EVINNLEK
-434 ILAVEWLAAC
+434 ILAIELLHAA
-444 QGLDFL
+444 QSLEFRRPNKFSLPIEKTLSKIRKNVKKL
-450 EGMNTSPALEQAR
+450 EG
-463 IELRAQVPFY
+463 
-473 DKDRYFSPDIEK
+473 DRVLNIDIEVMIK
-485 AALLLRRGVLTNLVE
+485 LIEKQDLNVFPEL
-500 DAILVTAA
+500 

>member
-22 EKIKLNDSLKTKIN
+22 EEIKLNDSLKTKIN
-36 QSFNRAQKMAKDPKP
+36 QSFNRTQKMAKDPKP

-64 KKISP
+64 KKINR
-69 EETKSLQRN
+69 EDTKSLQRN

-326 FHAEPIA
+326 FHGQP
-333 MVADGLALAF
+333 LALALDYLKI
-343 AEIGSLSERRMALLI
+343 AASEIGNISDRRSYLL
-358 DSKLSGLP
+358 LEGLHGLP
-366 PFLVD
+366 PMLTE
-371 NGGVNSGFMIA
+371 NPGLNSGFMIT
-382 QVTSAAL
+382 QYTTAAL
-389 ASENKSLAHPA
+389 VSENKSLCFPA
-400 SVDSLPTSANQED
+400 SVDSIPTGMGQED
-413 HVSMAT
+413 HVSMGSIS
-419 FAARRLADM
+419 ARICL
-428 YENTIG
+428 EVINNLEK
-434 ILAVEWLAAC
+434 ILAIELLHSAQSLEFRRPNKFSLPIEKTLSKIRKNVKK
-444 QGLDFL
+444 L
-450 EGMNTSPALEQAR
+450 EG
-463 IELRAQVPFY
+463 
-473 DKDRYFSPDIEK
+473 DRVLNIDIE
-485 AALLLRRGVLTNLVE
+485 VMINLIEKQDLNVFPE
-500 DAILVTAA
+500 L

>member
-22 EKIKLNDSLKTKIN
+22 EEIKLNDSLKTKIN

-64 KKISP
+64 TKISP

-326 FHAEPIA
+326 FHGQP
-333 MVADGLALAF
+333 LALALDYLKI
-343 AEIGSLSERRMALLI
+343 AASEIGNISDRRSYLL
-358 DSKLSGLP
+358 LEGLHGLP
-366 PFLVD
+366 PMLTE
-371 NGGVNSGFMIA
+371 NPGLNSGFMIT
-382 QVTSAAL
+382 QYTTAAL
-389 ASENKSLAHPA
+389 VSENKSLCFPA
-400 SVDSLPTSANQED
+400 SVDSIPTGMGQED
-413 HVSMAT
+413 HVSMGSIS
-419 FAARRLADM
+419 ARICL
-428 YENTIG
+428 EVINNLEK
-434 ILAVEWLAAC
+434 ILAIELLHSAQSLEFRRPNKFSLPVEKTLSKIRKNVKK
-444 QGLDFL
+444 L
-450 EGMNTSPALEQAR
+450 EG
-463 IELRAQVPFY
+463 
-473 DKDRYFSPDIEK
+473 DRVLSIDIE
-485 AALLLRRGVLTNLVE
+485 VMINLIEKQDLNVFPE
-500 DAILVTAA
+500 L

>member
-22 EKIKLNDSLKTKIN
+22 EEIKLNDSLKTKIN

-64 KKISP
+64 TKISP

-326 FHAEPIA
+326 FHGQP
-333 MVADGLALAF
+333 LALALDYLKI
-343 AEIGSLSERRMALLI
+343 AASEIGNISDRRSYLL
-358 DSKLSGLP
+358 LEGLHGLP
-366 PFLVD
+366 PMLTE
-371 NGGVNSGFMIA
+371 NPGLNSGFMIT
-382 QVTSAAL
+382 QYTTAAL
-389 ASENKSLAHPA
+389 VSENKSLCFPA
-400 SVDSLPTSANQED
+400 SVDSIPTGMGQED
-413 HVSMAT
+413 HVSMGSIS
-419 FAARRLADM
+419 ARICL
-428 YENTIG
+428 EVINNLEK
-434 ILAVEWLAAC
+434 ILAIELLHSAQSLEFRRPNKFSLPVEKTLYKIRKNVKK
-444 QGLDFL
+444 L
-450 EGMNTSPALEQAR
+450 EG
-463 IELRAQVPFY
+463 
-473 DKDRYFSPDIEK
+473 DRVLSIDIE
-485 AALLLRRGVLTNLVE
+485 VMINLIEKQDLNVFPE
-500 DAILVTAA
+500 L

>member
-22 EKIKLNDSLKTKIN
+22 EEIKLNDSLKTKIN
-36 QSFNRAQKMAKDPKP
+36 QSFNRTQKMAKDPKP

-69 EETKSLQRN
+69 EDTKSLQRN

-163 NGNEKIKSKTV
+163 NGNEKVKSKTV
-174 LKQHKLKPLDLNA
+174 LKQHKLKPLVLNA
-187 KEGLALINGTQF
+187 KEGLALINVTQF
-199 ILAHAI
+199 ILAYAI

-314 ILDDNSAISGGN
+314 ILEDNSTISGGN
-326 FHAEPIA
+326 FHGQP
-333 MVADGLALAF
+333 LALALDYLKI
-343 AEIGSLSERRMALLI
+343 AASEIGNISDRRSYLL
-358 DSKLSGLP
+358 LEGLHGLP
-366 PFLVD
+366 PMLTE
-371 NGGVNSGFMIA
+371 NPGLNSGFMIT
-382 QVTSAAL
+382 QYTTAAL
-389 ASENKSLAHPA
+389 VSENKSLCFPA
-400 SVDSLPTSANQED
+400 SADSIPTGMGQED
-413 HVSMAT
+413 HVSMGSIS
-419 FAARRLADM
+419 ARICL
-428 YENTIG
+428 EVINNLEK
-434 ILAVEWLAAC
+434 ILAIELLHAA
-444 QGLDFL
+444 QSLEFRRPNKFSLPIEKTLSKIRKNVKKL
-450 EGMNTSPALEQAR
+450 EG
-463 IELRAQVPFY
+463 
-473 DKDRYFSPDIEK
+473 DRVLNIDIE
-485 AALLLRRGVLTNLVE
+485 VMINLIEKQDLNVFPE
-500 DAILVTAA
+500 L